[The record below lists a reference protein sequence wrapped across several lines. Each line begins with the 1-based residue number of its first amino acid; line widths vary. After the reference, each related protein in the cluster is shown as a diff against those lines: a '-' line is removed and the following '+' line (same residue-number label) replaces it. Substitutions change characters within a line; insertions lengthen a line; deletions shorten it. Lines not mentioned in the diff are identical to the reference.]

1 MVQNALFG
9 GEARKRS
16 QDPRKGNEYWYMCDP
31 WLLTAFRFCW
41 QELWGISCPFARV
54 HFKFWVTEK
63 NQKYCLVWKIKKKPK
78 LSYSPDEGEKIY
90 RLSLPIFPFSH
101 WPVQVV
107 PSPQSIIFTAVTD
120 GRTAD
125 CNYFYRY
132 WGHLEAVS
140 PHWKTEELG
149 SHKGQV
155 FITCSLT
162 WIHRRT
168 LTSNGMHRHK
178 EKSYIFILARGKKV
192 ETTNSESVF
201 RLELSLPISLRSLQ
215 TLDGEGRD
223 DGAWRADGCAR
234 VNTLVHSPDGEGCSA
249 SKRKTCHD
257 ITGQCRCR
265 AGTGSESQ
273 EAWWGRLCHAAD
285 RLWES
290 GGNEGEV
297 HLIAVLVGA
306 HWLFEPLYINRPPS
320 CRRWGITAKNSTQ
333 KIHFSCNI

>member
-1 MVQNALFG
+1 MWPLTSNSISL
-9 GEARKRS
+9 
-16 QDPRKGNEYWYMCDP
+16 
-31 WLLTAFRFCW
+31 LLTGAMRYFLPIRMRTFSS
-41 QELWGISCPFARV
+41 LSDG
-54 HFKFWVTEK
+54 KK
-63 NQKYCLVWKIKKKPK
+63 QKYCLVWKIEKKKN

-90 RLSLPIFPFSH
+90 SLSLPIFPFSH

-178 EKSYIFILARGKKV
+178 EKSYIFILVRGKKWKRPIL
-192 ETTNSESVF
+192 NQSSV
-201 RLELSLPISLRSLQ
+201 
-215 TLDGEGRD
+215 
-223 DGAWRADGCAR
+223 
-234 VNTLVHSPDGEGCSA
+234 
-249 SKRKTCHD
+249 
-257 ITGQCRCR
+257 
-265 AGTGSESQ
+265 
-273 EAWWGRLCHAAD
+273 
-285 RLWES
+285 
-290 GGNEGEV
+290 
-297 HLIAVLVGA
+297 
-306 HWLFEPLYINRPPS
+306 
-320 CRRWGITAKNSTQ
+320 
-333 KIHFSCNI
+333 